1 MKKIKYLLL
10 LLIILLTGCSN
21 YQELTDIA
29 ITTAIAVDY
38 STETNEYNLLT
49 QVVNSVKKD
58 DASTSNEP
66 SFLNFYSSASSLTEA
81 MDKIV
86 LESPRKLYTAQC
98 QILLLSK
105 EVIENNLDELL
116 DYFVRNPE
124 MRGEMKVILTPN
136 KEDLKGIT
144 IQTLLDNLSSSNI
157 VLSLEESEKKGY
169 TTTVTLN
176 DLLEMYLNPYKEII
190 LPTIYVEGNLT
201 VADEEA
207 NKTSTVYKGTV
218 KIGNMAI
225 FKETTLVD
233 YLSLDNQKYLNII
246 RGKLKNTNIKAEYNE
261 GYLVYELYEIKT
273 KIIPNVKDNTITL
286 SFKGKAKTYETI
298 TNTNI
303 ENISKVKDMEKY
315 LNNYLENNIIDTFN
329 SIRKKY
335 NTDIFNFRDTYYKNN
350 PRYFKKNYNSWYED
364 TFPKL
369 KLKVKSNIELY
380 EKGKLKEEIKYV
392 KENR

>member
-1 MKKIKYLLL
+1 MKKTKYLLL

-105 EVIENNLDELL
+105 EVIENNLDEVL

-218 KIGNMAI
+218 KVGNMAI

-261 GYLVYELYEIKT
+261 GYLVYELYKIKT

>member
-218 KIGNMAI
+218 KVGNMAI

>member
-218 KIGNMAI
+218 KVGNMAI

-261 GYLVYELYEIKT
+261 GYLVYELYKIKT

-380 EKGKLKEEIKYV
+380 EKGKIKEEIKYV

>member
-225 FKETTLVD
+225 FKEATLVD

-380 EKGKLKEEIKYV
+380 EKGKIKEEIKYV

>member
-218 KIGNMAI
+218 KVGNMAI

-261 GYLVYELYEIKT
+261 GYLVYELYKIKT

>member
-218 KIGNMAI
+218 KVGNMAI

-380 EKGKLKEEIKYV
+380 EKGKIKEEIKYV

>member
-10 LLIILLTGCSN
+10 IVILLLTGCSN

-218 KIGNMAI
+218 KVGNMAI

-380 EKGKLKEEIKYV
+380 EKGKIKEEIKYV